1 MMWNKL
7 AITKCMRNISKF
19 FNVNNETKMTDIR
32 NENLLLAHVTIDHV
46 INESIIAVCIR
57 AYL

>member
-1 MMWNKL
+1 
-7 AITKCMRNISKF
+7 MRNISKF